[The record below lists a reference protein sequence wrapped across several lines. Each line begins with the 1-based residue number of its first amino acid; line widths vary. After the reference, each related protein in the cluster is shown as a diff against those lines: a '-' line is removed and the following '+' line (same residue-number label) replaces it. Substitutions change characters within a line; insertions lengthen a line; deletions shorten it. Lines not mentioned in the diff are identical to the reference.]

1 MFKKHGEVVR
11 VGDLFAKYK
20 NILQPPQ
27 KSVELESIRVI
38 GEVANIKL
46 SERQVEYTPSSRVLA
61 IKASS
66 LLKQEVK
73 MKNRAILDE
82 LKDRLGAKN
91 CPKHIL

>member
-1 MFKKHGEVVR
+1 M
-11 VGDLFAKYK
+11 GDLFAKYK